1 MNQFTLQSR
10 QRTFL
15 IGFMLLGLLCMV
27 ITYLTDDAL
36 HTRFWTN
43 YLHNTVFFLGIGFI
57 SLFILAAFTTS
68 WAGWYVGMK
77 RVWESFSLFLIPG
90 LVLMVPIILGLW
102 GHFHH
107 LYHWADKAEVAKDVI
122 LTGKSGFLNPVW
134 YTFGTLILVG
144 AWIFFALKI
153 RQLSVLE
160 DTQGKGVADDFS
172 IHRWIRFWSAV
183 FLPIAG
189 FSSAA
194 LIWQW
199 LMSVDSHW
207 YSTMFAWYTGASW
220 FVSAMALT
228 ILLLVYL
235 KGQGYFVHITT
246 NHFHDLGKFLF
257 AFSVFWT
264 YLWFSQ
270 FMLIWYAN
278 IGEETIY
285 FHERMT
291 NYPALFYGNLILNFV
306 LPFLVL
312 MRNDSKR
319 KTGIMVTG
327 AVITFLGHWLDFF
340 LMVKPGARHTA
351 MEALASHGGHGEGAA
366 SHALSVAAGFS
377 YPGLLELGT
386 MLGFLAFFLYF
397 VMTRLEKASLLPYND
412 PYLQET
418 THHAVWPY
426 AEHE

>member
-90 LVLMVPIILGLW
+90 LVLMIPIILGLW

-107 LYHWADKAEVAKDVI
+107 LYHWADKAEVAKDAI

-134 YTFGTLILVG
+134 YTFGTLVLVG
-144 AWIFFALKI
+144 AWIFFALKL

-160 DTQGKGVADDFS
+160 DTQGKGVADNFS

-189 FSSAA
+189 FSSAV

-235 KGQGYFVHITT
+235 KGQGYFAHVTT

-351 MEALASHGGHGEGAA
+351 MEAMAGHGGHGEEAA
-366 SHALSVAAGFS
+366 HHALGVAAGFS

-397 VMTRLEKASLLPYND
+397 VLTRLEKASLLPHND
-412 PYLQET
+412 PYLQESK
-418 THHAVWPY
+418 HHAVWPF